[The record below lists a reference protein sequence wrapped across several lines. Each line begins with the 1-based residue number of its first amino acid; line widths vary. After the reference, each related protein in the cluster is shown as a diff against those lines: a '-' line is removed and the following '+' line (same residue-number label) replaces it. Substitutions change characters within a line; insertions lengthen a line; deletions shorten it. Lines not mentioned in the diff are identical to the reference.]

1 MMRRL
6 PQVCRRYTRRVVG
19 ATAAVAGV
27 AESVPLAFPLPA
39 LTARELDVLTELAE
53 GLSTRQIAHRLF
65 ISEKTV
71 SVHISHILA
80 KLGVRSRAQAIAA
93 LHRSRTAVG

>member
-1 MMRRL
+1 M
-6 PQVCRRYTRRVVG
+6 
-19 ATAAVAGV
+19 
-27 AESVPLAFPLPA
+27 
-39 LTARELDVLTELAE
+39 LTELAE
-53 GLSTRQIAHRLF
+53 GLTNRQIANRLF

-80 KLGVRSRAQAIAA
+80 KLEVRTRVQAIAA